1 MTKRGKE
8 LNMLG
13 EYKQALSDAEKLKPE
28 GLVYIIHSENG
39 SQVGR
44 VIYKSDE
51 DILSIDI
58 GGSTIVNIKGEYLK
72 SISHALNDIF
82 SEAE

>member
-39 SQVGR
+39 SQAGR
-44 VIYKSDE
+44 IIYKTEE
-51 DILSIDI
+51 DMLTIDLN
-58 GGSTIVNIKGEYLK
+58 GSVTSIKGEYLK
-72 SISHALNDIF
+72 SISQALNDIF